1 MTYLILFLS
10 QVKSSIKFK
19 LGKTILNR
27 QNLEK
32 SDLKK

>member
-19 LGKTILNR
+19 MGKTILNR
-27 QNLEK
+27 EFTK
-32 SDLKK
+32 VI